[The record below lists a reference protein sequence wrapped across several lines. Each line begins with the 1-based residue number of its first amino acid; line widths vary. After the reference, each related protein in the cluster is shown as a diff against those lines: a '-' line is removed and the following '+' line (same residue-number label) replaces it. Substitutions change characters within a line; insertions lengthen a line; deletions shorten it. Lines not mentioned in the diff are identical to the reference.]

1 MNKFREIFKLTYTN
15 KVTSKI
21 FIITTLLLISI
32 IILAFNID
40 KVKKI
45 FVSTTS
51 IAVMS
56 TNDDLSK
63 QLKDIG
69 NVLDSNIIFEKVK
82 KENVNNILEKEEF
95 DYVLDASLDNNNE
108 LTFNLIGRD
117 QATKNILD
125 KVKKVTDNL
134 QLHLNVMT
142 LNLNN
147 KDITVLQKES
157 SLKSTSI
164 KKEENFKLSSK
175 ESDFQLVFSYVIIV
189 IMFFIIMM
197 YSSQMFMEIALE
209 KNSRVIEVIIT
220 SVKPKI
226 YIAAKIVSIV
236 SVALTQLLILSL
248 SAFCCNYFFGSYN
261 AFSEVGLEATNKS
274 TSFVLLCL
282 VYWIIGILSYIILS
296 SLFGTFVSKMED
308 SGQVLMPVIVLLMG
322 SFYIAIFS
330 MDSSNNFYLKIS
342 SYLPLISPFAMLV
355 RLGNN
360 SVDTNQLIISILI
373 NISFIYM
380 IFKLVVKSFK
390 NSVLS
395 KEKKMRNYFKKIFR

>member
-380 IFKLVVKSFK
+380 LFKLVVKSFK